1 MFKGFRVVKIMPRY
15 FKLSHKHALKKTQ
28 ISFVEFD
35 DVVLE
40 KLSVRGYYGTGNSKG
55 RRLEY
60 DFEYC
65 LGCDLRLLD
74 GAPILTR
81 DILEDE
87 FEKYVIQAKKGNFIT
102 SKEVTVQHS
111 DFEVLERLIPKALAL
126 GKLKPG

>member
-1 MFKGFRVVKIMPRY
+1 LRCTL
-15 FKLSHKHALKKTQ
+15 KLSHKHTLKKTH

-35 DVVLE
+35 DIVLE
-40 KLSVRGYYGTGNSKG
+40 KLGVKGYYGAGNSKG
-55 RRLEY
+55 RRHEY
-60 DFEYC
+60 NFEYC

-74 GAPILTR
+74 GAPVLTR

-87 FEKYVIQAKKGNFIT
+87 FEKYVIQAKKGNYIA

-126 GKLKPG
+126 GKLKPS

>member
-1 MFKGFRVVKIMPRY
+1 MNS
-15 FKLSHKHALKKTQ
+15 KLNHKHTLKKTQ

-35 DVVLE
+35 DIVLE
-40 KLSVRGYYGTGNSKG
+40 KLSVRGYYGAGNSKG
-55 RRLEY
+55 RQLEY
-60 DFEYC
+60 TFEYC
-65 LGCDLRLLD
+65 LDCDLRLLD
-74 GAPILTR
+74 GAPVLTR

-87 FEKYVIQAKKGNFIT
+87 FEKYVIQAKKGNYIT

>member
-1 MFKGFRVVKIMPRY
+1 M
-15 FKLSHKHALKKTQ
+15 LKKTQ
-28 ISFVEFD
+28 ISFVEYD

-40 KLSVRGYYGTGNSKG
+40 KLAVRGYYGAGNSKG

-65 LGCDLRLLD
+65 LVCDLRLLN
-74 GAPILTR
+74 GAPILTK

-87 FEKYVIQAKKGNFIT
+87 FEKYVIQAKKGNYIA

-111 DFEVLERLIPKALAL
+111 DFEFLKRLISKALAL
-126 GKLKPG
+126 GKLKVN

>member
-1 MFKGFRVVKIMPRY
+1 MY
-15 FKLSHKHALKKTQ
+15 LKLSHKHTLRKTR

-35 DVVLE
+35 DIVLE
-40 KLSVRGYYGTGNSKG
+40 KLGVKGYYGTGNSKG
-55 RRLEY
+55 RQIEY

-65 LGCDLRLLD
+65 LCCDLRLLN
-74 GAPILTR
+74 GVPILTR

-87 FEKYVIQAKKGNFIT
+87 FEKYVIQAKKGNHIA

-126 GKLKPG
+126 GKLKPS

>member
-1 MFKGFRVVKIMPRY
+1 VQFN
-15 FKLSHKHALKKTQ
+15 LSHKHTLKKTQ
-28 ISFVEFD
+28 ILFIEFD

-40 KLSVRGYYGTGNSKG
+40 NLGVRGYYGKGNSKG
-55 RRLEY
+55 RQIEF

-65 LGCDLRLLD
+65 LGCDLRLLN
-74 GAPILTR
+74 GAPVLTR

-87 FEKYVIQAKKGNFIT
+87 FEKYVIQAKKGKHIA

-111 DFEVLERLIPKALAL
+111 DFELLERLILKALAL